1 MTTLPPPPRRCCSH
15 VCMYSPYCHSTL
27 PPSQAVCEKLRD
39 HGHIERWQG
48 RFGSLD
54 AESGVF
60 TPKQNSGATRT
71 TKSTGQEEGDFF
83 GLLCDDTD
91 QRSDGIFYVGVPT
104 MKGLCEVSEKEG
116 GLGRGVRLRDGRG
129 RLDEVPLNPQDNT
142 LCITRHRYTLRCRTS
157 YVVASENQTVYTT
170 TDGIILLKNTAV

>member
-15 VCMYSPYCHSTL
+15 VCTYSPYCHSTL
-27 PPSQAVCEKLRD
+27 PPSQVVCEKLRD

-116 GLGRGVRLRDGRG
+116 EPGRGLGRETEREVGRG
-129 RLDEVPLNPQDNT
+129 SSQSSREYAVHHSAQIRT
-142 LCITRHRYTLRCRTS
+142 L
-157 YVVASENQTVYTT
+157 YVVASESQTVYTT